1 MKKIL
6 LYHFLVLNTLL
17 LAQYTMPSEEAL
29 HEGTWLQW
37 PHDYTYQFGASDFE
51 PAWIAMTEA
60 LITGENV
67 HIIAYNQNEKSHIES
82 VLSVAGISMD
92 NVDIY
97 IVPNND
103 FWVRDNGPIF
113 VYDQNNNLHITD
125 WGFNGWGGDTPFELC
140 DEVPNILAPQ
150 ISLPFIDLSAM
161 VLEGGAIEI
170 DGTGSMMATRSSVT
184 ASDRNPG
191 LSEAE
196 IENYLTTYLGLTN
209 FIWLDGIFGGWE
221 DITDQHIDGFA
232 KFHGTN
238 TIVTMNEEDLDYWYI
253 SADDIYTLYNAT
265 RENGDT
271 YDYVYL
277 PLTDNNVVTTWG
289 QNLGYKGGY
298 VNYYIANTVVLVPNY
313 NDTQDGIA
321 NAIIQELY
329 PEKEVIG
336 IDSRNMLANGGM
348 VHCITQQQPQFLN
361 PISIDELEKYNKG
374 KLLKIID
381 LLGREV
387 SEPKENSLYFYIYEN
402 GITEKVYR
410 TEK

>member
-51 PAWIAMTEA
+51 PAWIEMTEA

-97 IVPNND
+97 IVPNDD

-191 LSEAE
+191 LSETE
-196 IENYLTTYLGLTN
+196 IENYMTTYLGLTN
-209 FIWLDGIFGGWE
+209 FIWLEGMFGGWE

-265 RENGDT
+265 QENGDT
-271 YDYVYL
+271 YEYVHL

-348 VHCITQQQPQFLN
+348 VHCITQQQPQFLS
-361 PISIDELEKYNKG
+361 PIGIDELEKYNKE

-387 SEPKENSLYFYIYEN
+387 SETIENTLYFYIYEN